1 MIDEAGQP
9 QQQPAVLIMQSVTI
23 NPMPE
28 FSPDAKIG
36 TSLATR
42 WSNWQSDFEMYLT
55 ASGITNP
62 KRKPRRARKGPVL
75 AKYASIKKIQSGG
88 ILFKMATGI

>member
-1 MIDEAGQP
+1 
-9 QQQPAVLIMQSVTI
+9 MQSVTI

-28 FSPDAKIG
+28 FSPDAQIG

-55 ASGITNP
+55 ASGVTDP
-62 KRKPRRARKGPVL
+62 KRKRGLLLYQAGQRVREIFKQIPETGTDEDYDV
-75 AKYASIKKIQSGG
+75 AKQKLKAYFA
-88 ILFKMATGI
+88 